1 MYLLFTINLTHM
13 KKELLKGFIATL
25 MIVAGSVNASAQEWN
40 FSNASGSF
48 GAVATYAETTSVAG
62 LTIYAASTAVV
73 SIDGSNKTFED
84 YTFTHRLK
92 LGGTGAFDE
101 AGTTPVS
108 RVLAFPVSGNTSIKV
123 IATHSSS
130 SGDNRFLYFTAGN
143 KANKLDSL
151 EVTPGSLSSK
161 IVEYTGGAT
170 TIYLFSK
177 SSGINLYLIKATATG
192 VTGIEE
198 VQKETI
204 STEYYNVTG
213 IKTNKNA
220 KGLILERNT
229 YSDGSVCTIKRL
241 NNKN

>member
-1 MYLLFTINLTHM
+1 M

-25 MIVAGSVNASAQEWN
+25 MIVAGSMNVNAQEWN
-40 FSNASGSF
+40 FSSGGF
-48 GAVATYAETTSVAG
+48 GAVATYSATATVDG
-62 LTIYAASTAVV
+62 LAIYAISTAAVA
-73 SIDGSNKTFED
+73 IDGSNKTFED
-84 YTFTHRLK
+84 YTFTYRLK
-92 LGGTGAFDE
+92 LGGTGAFDV

-108 RVLAFPVSGNTSIKV
+108 RVLAFPVSGNTSIKI

-130 SGDNRFLYFTAGN
+130 TGDNRFLVVAAGSKTN
-143 KANKLDSL
+143 EIGRL
-151 EVTPGSLSSK
+151 EVVAGASPVSQTF
-161 IVEYTGGAT
+161 EYTGGAS
-170 TIYLFSK
+170 TIYVFSA
-177 SSGINLYLIKATATG
+177 SSGINLYLIKATATA